1 MIVTTTF
8 TVFISRRHHIENEKS
23 TLLVLVGIASNDLF
37 VKLTPLII
45 PYVLIATKFGISML
59 ETILSGPIYSGVE
72 VSKNIGSFEFTYIN
86 RYTLLV
92 CAKLFALAVK
102 IVRKKNQLSSD
113 ISVYFILIFHSYVVT
128 STLRSVTSFHSY
140 IYLTVFLIHFIVAA
154 RVTLIGN
161 NNTRLMMRIYVVI
174 ACGTDILYGFH
185 FLMSSD
191 LFTIFPR
198 LNSLGSAKQ

>member
-23 TLLVLVGIASNDLF
+23 TLLVLVGIASNDPF
-37 VKLTPLII
+37 VKITPLII
-45 PYVLIATKFGISML
+45 PYVLIATKFGISLL

-72 VSKNIGSFEFTYIN
+72 MPKSIGSSEFAYIN

-92 CAKLFALAVK
+92 LSKLFALAVR
-102 IVRKKNQLSSD
+102 VVTKKKQLSVN
-113 ISVYFILIFHSYVVT
+113 ISVYSILIFHSYVVT

-154 RVTLIGN
+154 RVTFTGN
-161 NNTRLMMRIYVVI
+161 NNTRLMMRIYVIV
-174 ACGTDILYGFH
+174 ACGRDILYGFH

-191 LFTIFPR
+191 LLTIFPR